1 MNSSAKNLLLEKARS
16 LLLDAVGCMSCPI
29 APQLSEKLEK
39 AGPVP
44 FAPADIEK
52 RLAPEEILADTKSIA
67 VILFPYRYPEEKNAN
82 IALYARAKD
91 YHHVVRAYLAK
102 IIGYMEEQYPNE
114 KFHAITDTSPMADR
128 WLAYQAGL
136 GFFGRNHCLIH
147 PKYGSYFT
155 IGAILTTLALPPDI
169 PLAMNCGSCTRC
181 FTACPGKALSHERFN
196 PWRCKSYLTQK
207 KEVLNEEEKIFFVRR
222 RLSSDVMSARN
233 AVPLMKMQHTLPFR
247 KRVQTGSPVWKE
259 KHWNRF
265 QTADLQ
271 KNMENMLFPGG
282 AGPSYSEIWI
292 SSKKI
297 NHLLHCI
304 VSQVIYFL
312 LRFIYFRKKTG

>member
-1 MNSSAKNLLLEKARS
+1 M
-16 LLLDAVGCMSCPI
+16 
-29 APQLSEKLEK
+29 
-39 AGPVP
+39 
-44 FAPADIEK
+44 
-52 RLAPEEILADTKSIA
+52 
-67 VILFPYRYPEEKNAN
+67 
-82 IALYARAKD
+82 
-91 YHHVVRAYLAK
+91 
-102 IIGYMEEQYPNE
+102 
-114 KFHAITDTSPMADR
+114 
-128 WLAYQAGL
+128 
-136 GFFGRNHCLIH
+136 
-147 PKYGSYFT
+147 
-155 IGAILTTLALPPDI
+155 
-169 PLAMNCGSCTRC
+169 
-181 FTACPGKALSHERFN
+181 
-196 PWRCKSYLTQK
+196 K
-207 KEVLNEEEKIFFVRR
+207 KKKIFFVRR

-233 AVPLMKMQHTLPFR
+233 AVPLTKMQHTLPFR

-304 VSQVIYFL
+304 VNQVIYFL

>member
-1 MNSSAKNLLLEKARS
+1 MHVLPYRPPAFRKT
-16 LLLDAVGCMSCPI
+16 G
-29 APQLSEKLEK
+29 K

-44 FAPADIEK
+44 FAPAEIEK

-91 YHHVVRAYLAK
+91 YHHVVRTYLAK
-102 IIGYMEEQYPNE
+102 LSDIWKSSI
-114 KFHAITDTSPMADR
+114 PMKIPCDYR
-128 WLAYQAGL
+128 YIPHGRPLARLPGRTR
-136 GFFGRNHCLIH
+136 FFGRNHCLIH

-155 IGAILTTLALPPDI
+155 IGAILTTLALPPDT

-181 FTACPGKALSHERFN
+181 FAACPGKALSHERFN

-292 SSKKI
+292 SSKK
-297 NHLLHCI
+297 
-304 VSQVIYFL
+304 
-312 LRFIYFRKKTG
+312 